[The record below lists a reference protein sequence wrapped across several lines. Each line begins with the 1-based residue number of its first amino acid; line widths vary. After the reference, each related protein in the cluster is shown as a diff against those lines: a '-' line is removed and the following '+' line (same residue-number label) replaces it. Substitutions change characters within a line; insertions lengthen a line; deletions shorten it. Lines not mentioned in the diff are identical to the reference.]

1 MVDLLLFPSSIPLLH
16 PPPTV
21 ASPVQ
26 HFSGGPLQLLQDLQ
40 QLSVVVTE
48 ASPAQDT
55 GQVVPCAQRQ
65 HAELALSEK
74 DNKQHGWYIQAL
86 GGTDTSVGPILKT
99 MSGFKTF
106 QNKSEPA
113 LGKNSLKTLPL
124 LHHHPFFS
132 SSSSSSSSPV
142 YGGSVCPVLREP
154 SPHCRRLHTPEYETS
169 QTSGKGA
176 G

>member
-1 MVDLLLFPSSIPLLH
+1 MLRGDYGRPVAAPLLH

-55 GQVVPCAQRQ
+55 GQIVPCAQRQ

-86 GGTDTSVGPILKT
+86 GGTDTSVEPIFIT
-99 MSGFKTF
+99 MLGFKTF

-113 LGKNSLKTLPL
+113 LGKNTLKTPPL
-124 LHHHPFFS
+124 LHHHPFS
-132 SSSSSSSSPV
+132 SSSSASSPA
-142 YGGSVCPVLREP
+142 YGGSVCPVLRAP
-154 SPHCRRLHTPEYETS
+154 SPHCRRLHTPGYETS